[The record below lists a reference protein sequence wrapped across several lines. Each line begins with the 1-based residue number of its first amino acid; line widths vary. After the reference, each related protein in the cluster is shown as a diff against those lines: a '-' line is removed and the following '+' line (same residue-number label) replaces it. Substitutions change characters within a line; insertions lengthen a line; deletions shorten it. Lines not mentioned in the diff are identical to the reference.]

1 MILRRKRKLT
11 PLRVVIKTVTLAW
24 LFQGLILLY
33 KKTLSRG
40 IGKSCIFYP
49 TCSSYMYQAIEDWGT
64 VAGIAIG
71 TARLLRCNPLGTG
84 GYDPVPHNPKGELK
98 WLY

>member
-11 PLRVVIKTVTLAW
+11 PLRVIIKTVTLAW

-49 TCSSYMYQAIEDWGT
+49 TCSSYMYQAI
-64 VAGIAIG
+64 
-71 TARLLRCNPLGTG
+71 
-84 GYDPVPHNPKGELK
+84 
-98 WLY
+98 